1 MLINFLDDVDK
12 YLQYVGGT
20 PGAIALTT
28 IAAASA
34 YYLASR
40 PVPEKPLVP
49 LDNQCPILEVCI
61 VINYFILKYILVWVS
76 NYLRQQNSN

>member
-1 MLINFLDDVDK
+1 MDK
-12 YLQYVGGT
+12 YLQYIGGT
-20 PGAIALTT
+20 TGAIALTT

-49 LDNQCPILEVCI
+49 LDNQCPILEVYI
-61 VINYFILKYILVWVS
+61 IFIFFKEKWFV
-76 NYLRQQNSN
+76 

>member
-1 MLINFLDDVDK
+1 MDK
-12 YLQYVGGT
+12 YLQYIGGT

-49 LDNQCPILEVCI
+49 LDNQCPILEVCWI
-61 VINYFILKYILVWVS
+61 LYFMYKILDS
-76 NYLRQQNSN
+76 

>member
-1 MLINFLDDVDK
+1 MTTNLLVNFIKNNFKFLDDVDK

-61 VINYFILKYILVWVS
+61 GNNFFS
-76 NYLRQQNSN
+76 